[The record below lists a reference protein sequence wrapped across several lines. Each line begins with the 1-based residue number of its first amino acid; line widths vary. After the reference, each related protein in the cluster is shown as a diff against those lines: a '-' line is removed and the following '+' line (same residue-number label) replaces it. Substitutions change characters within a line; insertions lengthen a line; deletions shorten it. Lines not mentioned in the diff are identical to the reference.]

1 MKKVLDGIIPDEI
14 LYGKKKG
21 FGVPYGYWL
30 KTSLKEYFLEQIN
43 TESVKNII
51 DYNNVI
57 KMFDK
62 HVNNKNN
69 YDFLLWKVLM
79 LAIWI
84 NKNNYTSFKA
94 LGR

>member
-1 MKKVLDGIIPDEI
+1 
-14 LYGKKKG
+14 
-21 FGVPYGYWL
+21 
-30 KTSLKEYFLEQIN
+30 
-43 TESVKNII
+43 
-51 DYNNVI
+51 
-57 KMFDK
+57 MFEK